1 MRIRLGVY
9 PTRLGSSSYGLF
21 GSRRRVLAFLGE
33 LSRELLRVKPRYGRV
48 NLRTFESDV
57 YEYDR
62 GVYVVDVRGVE
73 GRVSSDED
81 LLTSYWWALFLG
93 SIREVNASDV
103 VDLGGASRVIRS
115 VSDVNAGSAYIVYGT
130 GTAPESFVDRT
141 LQVRAGGISTTVTIG
156 YLADRVRVS
165 LSGTLPSD
173 SSELGIEQD
182 LIGSGTS
189 PWITL
194 LCRKVGSFSAGRGVT
209 WNIDFLSPWVRAVG
223 DYMYG
228 IHASL
233 NVTMVRIDGV
243 SFTARTAGDVN
254 AGSAYLVASS
264 DLMTWDPMLVGI
276 TGAFSLT
283 NFYADVLF
291 SRVLRSTIIYGLS
304 SPASDIQVNT
314 IGLYFPVFDAV
325 GTAQTVCIL
334 VQPLASPIT
343 LFAGRN
349 NLIVLRVIAL

>member
-1 MRIRLGVY
+1 MY
-9 PTRLGSSSYGLF
+9 PTRLGSNPYGLF
-21 GSRRRVLAFLGE
+21 GSRRRALAFLGE
-33 LSRELLRVKPRYGRV
+33 LSRELLRVKPRYERV
-48 NLRTFESDV
+48 NSRTFESDV

-62 GVYVVDVRGVE
+62 GVYVVDVRGVK
-73 GRVSSDED
+73 GYISSDED

-93 SIREVNASDV
+93 LIR
-103 VDLGGASRVIRS
+103 
-115 VSDVNAGSAYIVYGT
+115 DVNVGDCVAIDGAVYTLRSNARVNHGLVYIAYGT

-141 LQVRAGGISTTVTIG
+141 LLSRAGSISTSVTIG
-156 YLADRVRVS
+156 YLSDRVRVS
-165 LSGTLPSD
+165 LSGTLPSG
-173 SSELGIEQD
+173 SSELGIEQA
-182 LIGSGTS
+182 LIDTGNA
-189 PWITL
+189 PRVTL
-194 LCRKVGSFSAGRGVT
+194 LGRKVGTFTAGQGVT

-223 DYMYG
+223 DFMYG
-228 IHASL
+228 VLAGL

-243 SFTARTAGDVN
+243 SFTARTLGDGN

-264 DLMTWDPMLVGI
+264 STVTWDPMLVGI

-283 NFYADVLF
+283 NYYADVLGARF
-291 SRVLRSTIIYGLS
+291 VRSTIIYGLS

-314 IGLYFPVFDAV
+314 IGLYFPVFDSA

-349 NLIVLRVIAL
+349 NLIVLRIIAL